1 MKIQA
6 QALLLGAT
14 TAIAWGAV
22 NVAPSYAINL
32 IGNFPSNDG
41 GASRLSSSS
50 GTNVR
55 AVSFTLPTGTD
66 YILQDAVLRLGSYDS
81 TEVFKVQIRNDTGGL
96 NPGPDVLANFTLPDS
111 KGSGNFNYSFT
122 PATAFTF
129 QQNTKYWLYVD
140 ISSGSGG
147 SGTIDWLRSSS
158 DANPTGVTPV
168 GVASFGAYRFSNNGG
183 TDFANSGNLNS
194 FQVNATAV
202 PWETDALP
210 VIGSTV
216 LFGLGLWGKNK
227 FAQKKIDNLKQ

>member
-6 QALLLGAT
+6 QALLLGMT
-14 TAIAWGAV
+14 STIAWGAV

-32 IGNFPSNDG
+32 IGNLPQTNDES
-41 GASRLSSSS
+41 ASVLSSGS

-66 YILQDAVLRLGSYDS
+66 YILENAVLRLGSYDS
-81 TEVFKVQIRNDTGGL
+81 TDVFQVQIRNDTGGL
-96 NPGPDVLANFTLPDS
+96 NPGSNVLANLSRPGGQ
-111 KGSGNFNYSFT
+111 GSAIVDYTFT
-122 PATAFTF
+122 PTTAFTF

-147 SGTIDWLRSSS
+147 SGAINWYRS
-158 DANPTGVTPV
+158 NPSVAPT

-183 TDFANSGNLNS
+183 ASFNNSTALSS
-194 FQVNATAV
+194 FQVNATPV

-227 FAQKKIDNLKQ
+227 LAQKKIDNLKQ

>member
-6 QALLLGAT
+6 QALLLGIT
-14 TAIAWGAV
+14 STILWGGV

-32 IGNFPSNDG
+32 MGNLPSNDG
-41 GASRLSSSS
+41 SGNPLSSSS
-50 GTNVR
+50 GTNVK

-66 YILQDAVLRLGSYDS
+66 YILNNVVLRLASYEATD
-81 TEVFKVQIRNDTGGL
+81 VFKVQIRNDTGGL
-96 NPGPDVLANFTLPDS
+96 NPGSTALANFTLPGS
-111 KGSGNFNYSFT
+111 QGSGNFNYAFN
-122 PATAFTF
+122 PETAFTF
-129 QQNTKYWLYVD
+129 QQGTKYWLHVD

-147 SGTIDWLRSSS
+147 SGDINWRASSPS
-158 DANPTGVTPV
+158 VAPV

-183 TDFANSGNLNS
+183 TSFGNSSTLNS

-210 VIGSTV
+210 VIGSTI

-227 FAQKKIDNLKQ
+227 LAQRKIDNLKE